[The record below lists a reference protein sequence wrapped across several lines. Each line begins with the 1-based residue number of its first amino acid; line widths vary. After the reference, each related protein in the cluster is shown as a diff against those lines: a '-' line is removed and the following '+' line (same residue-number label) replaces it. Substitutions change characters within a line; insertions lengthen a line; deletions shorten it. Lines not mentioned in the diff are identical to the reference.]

1 MIKRNLRYFS
11 VVLITIVVFIFILVY
26 NTRTP
31 NITRV
36 DSISF
41 ESMDNG
47 VLSAKTNV
55 SILNP
60 NWFSYHINDLN
71 VSIRYNDKII
81 CNGSFNEPIQ
91 LPKSTETS
99 HEFRMNVFIDSLK
112 WEIPSMIFK
121 DSIPVNITLKGNA
134 SPFGLSF
141 ETTFTKSISTK
152 DLLSQVTTNF

>member
-1 MIKRNLRYFS
+1 MIKRNLRYVS
-11 VVLITIVVFIFILVY
+11 IVLITSVVFIVILVY

-31 NITRV
+31 DITHV
-36 DSISF
+36 ESVSF

-47 VLSAKTNV
+47 VLRAKTNV
-55 SILNP
+55 SMLNP

-81 CNGSFNEPIQ
+81 CNGTFIEPIK

-99 HEFRMNVFIDSLK
+99 HEFNMNVFMDSLK

-141 ETTFTKSISTK
+141 ETTFSKSISTK
-152 DLLSQVTTNF
+152 NLLSQVTTNF

>member
-1 MIKRNLRYFS
+1 MIKRNLRYVS
-11 VVLITIVVFIFILVY
+11 IVLITSVVFIVILVY

-31 NITRV
+31 DITHV
-36 DSISF
+36 ESVSF

-47 VLSAKTNV
+47 VLRAKTNV
-55 SILNP
+55 SMLNP
-60 NWFSYHINDLN
+60 NWFSYQINDLN

-81 CNGSFNEPIQ
+81 CNGTFNEPIN

-99 HEFRMNVFIDSLK
+99 HEFNMNVFMDSLK

-152 DLLSQVTTNF
+152 NLLSQVTTNF

>member
-1 MIKRNLRYFS
+1 MIKRNLHYFS

-81 CNGSFNEPIQ
+81 CNGSCNEPIQ